1 MQKDSKKASPWCGKH
16 QAFTLAEVLITLGI
30 IGVVAA
36 ITIPLLV
43 NNYRKKEI
51 ATRFEQNYNIIQNA
65 FEMAQV
71 EHGDMSTWEIPF
83 NKASL
88 AFFETYLFPNL
99 KLIKKGQY
107 SLRDLGYTTPIKE
120 KDGITTTSNR
130 ALDRVATRA
139 VLNNGTIIVLFV
151 PVSAQNSNNEKVY
164 AAVQMLVDLNG
175 PKGPNVEGRD
185 IFMYAM
191 PLANG
196 AKLDIGL
203 TNWSINIDTG
213 VVTYSQG
220 ETREQRLA
228 ACKNPEKNVMPCG
241 ALIAEEGWK
250 IPDDYPF
257 KL

>member
-1 MQKDSKKASPWCGKH
+1 MQKDSKKASLGESKR

-43 NNYRKKEI
+43 NSYRKKEI
-51 ATRFEQNYNIIQNA
+51 AARFEQNYNIIQNA

-83 NKASL
+83 GKVDMS
-88 AFFETYLFPNL
+88 FFETYLFPNL
-99 KLIKKGQY
+99 KLIKKGKY
-107 SLRDLGYTTPIKE
+107 SLRDLGYTTPIYK
-120 KDGITTTSNR
+120 KNGTTVFNT
-130 ALDRVATRA
+130 LDKTGTRA
-139 VLNNGTIIVLFV
+139 IMNNGSVLVVFA
-151 PVSAQNSNNEKVY
+151 PMSANNSKGEKINGAICMY
-164 AAVQMLVDLNG
+164 VDLNG
-175 PKGPNVEGRD
+175 PKGPNIEGRD

-203 TNWSINIDTG
+203 TNWSINVDTG
-213 VVTYSQG
+213 VVTYSQR
-220 ETREQRLA
+220 ETHEQRLA
-228 ACKNPEKNVMPCG
+228 ACKNPEKNVIACG
-241 ALIAEEGWK
+241 ALIAEDGWK